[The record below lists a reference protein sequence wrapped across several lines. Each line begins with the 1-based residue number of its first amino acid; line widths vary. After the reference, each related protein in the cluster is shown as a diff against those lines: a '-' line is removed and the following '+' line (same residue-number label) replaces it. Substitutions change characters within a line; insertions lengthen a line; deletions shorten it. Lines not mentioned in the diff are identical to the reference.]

1 MSYRDAPCSIIIVG
15 ASGDLSKRK
24 LLPALYSLFV
34 HDQLPTECAIF
45 GFARSEMSDQEFQA
59 LVREKVGDEPRVAE
73 FATLCR
79 YVQGH
84 YDSCE
89 DFERLREIVH
99 EAMPGANTL
108 FYMAIPPSIFVQ
120 TAKAIGAHWD
130 DNDNAWLRVVL
141 EKPFGRD
148 SRSSAELN
156 EAMASIFDEEQIYR
170 IDHYLGKEVIQ
181 NLMVIRFANR
191 IFEPIWNREHIESIS
206 ISWSEE
212 IGCEGRAGYF
222 DNYGIIRDVLQN
234 HLLQIVALVGME
246 QPLRLDAE
254 HICDEKVKMLCGLAP
269 AALEDTLVG
278 QYVGYAE
285 EDGVPAKSR
294 TETYAR
300 TTLHGTNPRWHGV
313 PFHLE
318 AGKALSGSRTEIV
331 IQFRDV
337 PYSIYSKHG
346 STANRLVI
354 RVQPDEAIE
363 LYITNKRPGHAR
375 SLAEVKLDLL
385 YREEF
390 DEVVPEAY
398 ERLLLEVVRGD
409 RSLFIRDDELAVAW
423 DLVTPLLD
431 ELDAKG
437 VKPKPYWF
445 GSTGPE

>member
-120 TAKAIGAHWD
+120 TAKSIGHTGRQRQR
-130 DNDNAWLRVVL
+130 LVTRVL

-170 IDHYLGKEVIQ
+170 IDHYLGKEVI
-181 NLMVIRFANR
+181 
-191 IFEPIWNREHIESIS
+191 
-206 ISWSEE
+206 
-212 IGCEGRAGYF
+212 
-222 DNYGIIRDVLQN
+222 
-234 HLLQIVALVGME
+234 
-246 QPLRLDAE
+246 
-254 HICDEKVKMLCGLAP
+254 K
-269 AALEDTLVG
+269 T
-278 QYVGYAE
+278 
-285 EDGVPAKSR
+285 
-294 TETYAR
+294 
-300 TTLHGTNPRWHGV
+300 
-313 PFHLE
+313 
-318 AGKALSGSRTEIV
+318 
-331 IQFRDV
+331 
-337 PYSIYSKHG
+337 
-346 STANRLVI
+346 
-354 RVQPDEAIE
+354 
-363 LYITNKRPGHAR
+363 
-375 SLAEVKLDLL
+375 
-385 YREEF
+385 
-390 DEVVPEAY
+390 
-398 ERLLLEVVRGD
+398 
-409 RSLFIRDDELAVAW
+409 
-423 DLVTPLLD
+423 
-431 ELDAKG
+431 
-437 VKPKPYWF
+437 
-445 GSTGPE
+445 